1 MALPIC
7 SNVFILFIC
16 TQRHQICSRF
26 LISIQTF
33 KTSVSRLKDH
43 FPAVSSET
51 VLSNITVTGLH
62 TLLSAIL
69 CQAQQQH
76 CRINPF
82 TGNNK
87 GKAVSIMELKKK
99 KHIRMSMTPGAIS
112 CKNNI
117 TSVVSASFKINY
129 ISSFHLV

>member
-51 VLSNITVTGLH
+51 VLSNIAVTGLH

-69 CQAQQQH
+69 CQ
-76 CRINPF
+76 I
-82 TGNNK
+82 K
-87 GKAVSIMELKKK
+87 Y
-99 KHIRMSMTPGAIS
+99 
-112 CKNNI
+112 
-117 TSVVSASFKINY
+117 FKLSNSTAGLILLQEIIKVKQY
-129 ISSFHLV
+129 L